1 MSAADDR
8 MSVKTFAVALGDL
21 IRRYLLTF
29 DPAAPTEL
37 QQIRLDVSGKNLGL
51 IYTEQGGAP
60 PSLHISMSRMERE
73 SDLPPITYP
82 IENPSED
89 DPRRPDGG
97 WFGKR

>member
-1 MSAADDR
+1 MSGER
-8 MSVKTFAVALGDL
+8 MSVQDFAHDLGEL

-37 QQIRLDVSGKNLGL
+37 QSINLNVAGANLGL
-51 IYTEQGGAP
+51 IYTEQGGQP
-60 PSLHISMSRMERE
+60 PSLHISLSRMERD
-73 SDLPPITYP
+73 SDLSPID
-82 IENPSED
+82 ERRLGHPSED